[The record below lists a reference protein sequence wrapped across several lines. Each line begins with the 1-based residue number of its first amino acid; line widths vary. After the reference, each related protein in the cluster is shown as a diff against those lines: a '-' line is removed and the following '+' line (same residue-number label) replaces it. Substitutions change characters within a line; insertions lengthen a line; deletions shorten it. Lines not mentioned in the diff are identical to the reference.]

1 MYAEL
6 PFPTT
11 STQLPSLIEV
21 TRSFSFKL
29 NIGNYQS
36 LDFFCSE
43 KAECLESE
51 RDTKS
56 QALYSFCKAEVMRA
70 VQEACRVHGLPMPG
84 QGRSR

>member
-6 PFPTT
+6 PFLTT
-11 STQLPSLIEV
+11 STTQPLLIEV
-21 TRSFSFKL
+21 SRSFSFKL

-43 KAECLESE
+43 KTEYLESE
-51 RDTKS
+51 REAKS

-70 VQEACRVHGLPMPG
+70 VQEACHEHGLPIPG
-84 QGRSR
+84 QVRSR

>member
-6 PFPTT
+6 PIPATT
-11 STQLPSLIEV
+11 TTQPSLIEV

-43 KAECLESE
+43 KAECLEAE
-51 RDTKS
+51 REAKS

-70 VQEACRVHGLPMPG
+70 VQEACREHGLPMPG
-84 QGRSR
+84 RSR

>member
-6 PFPTT
+6 PFLTT
-11 STQLPSLIEV
+11 STTQPRLIEV
-21 TRSFSFKL
+21 ARSFSYKL

-51 RDTKS
+51 RDAKS

-70 VQEACRVHGLPMPG
+70 VQEACREHGLPMPG